1 MESPTMDIA
10 DIVSD
15 DYVALSPET
24 PVSKLVGVFADPS
37 VKGVVVQDD
46 RFEGVV
52 TRRQLAASHHQPTE
66 KIRSLRWHVPHLTPD
81 DDIRE
86 VAQLMI
92 DSESKLL
99 PVFEGSTLTGVVTV
113 DDILEKV
120 KPFLDAAT
128 VGTAATRE
136 LVTLDPD
143 ATFGQAIHDFREHHF
158 THLPVV
164 EDTTPVGIL
173 SLYDL
178 VGVTIRSEQT
188 RQGGDA
194 GGVDSFGGDVAD
206 RAGRTRGGGY
216 GARGGDLDRTLGLP
230 VRDLMAA
237 PVRTIHPDETLQT
250 AVDEMFA
257 VEASSLVVT
266 ENGEPFGI
274 LTKTDVLD
282 ALTWEAGGNRA
293 VEVYGSEYLDD
304 IGYDD
309 IVAMVDEFD
318 RLNDEMTILDAK
330 IHLQAHKE
338 KLRGTPLLLARIRLY
353 TDHGF
358 YIASGEGYGASHA
371 LHQTRDV
378 IERQIRD
385 KKTHGRTKKPPDE
398 TFWEKRF
405 GWLLEE

>member
-1 MESPTMDIA
+1 MDIA

-15 DYVALSPET
+15 DYETFSPET

-37 VKGVVVQDD
+37 IKGVVVDD
-46 RFEGVV
+46 DGFEGVV
-52 TRRQLAASHHQPTE
+52 TRRQLATAHRQPAE
-66 KIRSLRWHVPHLTPD
+66 KLRSLRWHVPHLTPD

-86 VAQLMI
+86 VARLMI
-92 DSESKLL
+92 DSESRLL
-99 PVFEGSTLTGVVTV
+99 PVFEESTLAGVVTV

-120 KPFLDAAT
+120 EPFLDAVT
-128 VGTAATRE
+128 VDLAATRD

-143 ATFGQAIHDFREHHF
+143 ATFGQAIVEFRDHHI

-164 EDTTPVGIL
+164 DGDSPVGIL

-178 VGVTIRSEQT
+178 VGITVRSEQT

-194 GGVDSFGGDVAD
+194 GGIDSFGGDVAD
-206 RAGRTRGGGY
+206 RAGRSRGGGY
-216 GARGGDLDRTLGLP
+216 GARGGDLDRMAGLP
-230 VRDLMAA
+230 VADLMAA
-237 PVRTIHPDETLQT
+237 PVRTIEPAATLQ
-250 AVDEMFA
+250 EA
-257 VEASSLVVT
+257 VEELFDLGGSSLVVT
-266 ENGEPFGI
+266 DNGPPFGI

-304 IGYDD
+304 IEYED
-309 IVAMVDEFD
+309 IVEMIDTFD
-318 RLNDEMTILDAK
+318 RRNDEMTVLSAK
-330 IHLQAHKE
+330 IHLQRHTE
-338 KLRGTPLLLARIRLY
+338 QLRGTPLLLARIRLY

-371 LHQTRDV
+371 LGQTRDM

-385 KKTHGRTKKPPDE
+385 RKTYGRTKKPPDE
-398 TFWEKRF
+398 AFWEKRF

>member
-1 MESPTMDIA
+1 MDIA

-15 DYVALSPET
+15 DYETFSPET

-37 VKGVVVQDD
+37 IKGVVVDD
-46 RFEGVV
+46 DGFEGVV
-52 TRRQLAASHHQPTE
+52 TRRQLATAHRQPAE
-66 KIRSLRWHVPHLTPD
+66 KLRSLRWHVPHLTPD

-86 VAQLMI
+86 VARLMI
-92 DSESKLL
+92 DSESRLL
-99 PVFEGSTLTGVVTV
+99 PVFEESTLAGVVTV
-113 DDILEKV
+113 DDILGKV
-120 KPFLDAAT
+120 EPFLDAVT
-128 VGTAATRE
+128 VDLAATRD

-143 ATFGQAIHDFREHHF
+143 ATFGQAIVEFRDHHI

-164 EDTTPVGIL
+164 DGDSPVGIL

-178 VGVTIRSEQT
+178 VGITVRSEQT

-194 GGVDSFGGDVAD
+194 GGIDSFGGDVAD
-206 RAGRTRGGGY
+206 RAGRSRGGGY
-216 GARGGDLDRTLGLP
+216 GARGGDLDRMAGLP
-230 VRDLMAA
+230 VADLMAA
-237 PVRTIHPDETLQT
+237 PVRTIEPAATLQ
-250 AVDEMFA
+250 EA
-257 VEASSLVVT
+257 VEELFDLGGSSLVVT
-266 ENGEPFGI
+266 DNGPPFGI

-304 IGYDD
+304 IEYED
-309 IVAMVDEFD
+309 IVEMVDTFD
-318 RLNDEMTILDAK
+318 RRNDEMTVLSAK
-330 IHLQAHKE
+330 IHLQRHTE
-338 KLRGTPLLLARIRLY
+338 QLRGTPLLLARIRLY

-371 LHQTRDV
+371 LGQTRDM

-385 KKTHGRTKKPPDE
+385 RKTYGRTKKPPDE
-398 TFWEKRF
+398 AFWEKRF

>member
-1 MESPTMDIA
+1 MDIA

-15 DYVALSPET
+15 DYETFSPET

-37 VKGVVVQDD
+37 IKGVVVDD
-46 RFEGVV
+46 DGFEGVV
-52 TRRQLAASHHQPTE
+52 TRRQLATAHRQPAE
-66 KIRSLRWHVPHLTPD
+66 KLRSLRWHVPHLTPD

-86 VAQLMI
+86 VARLMI
-92 DSESKLL
+92 DSESRLL
-99 PVFEGSTLTGVVTV
+99 PVFEESTLAGVVTV
-113 DDILEKV
+113 DDILGKV
-120 KPFLDAAT
+120 EPFLDAVT
-128 VGTAATRE
+128 VDLAATRD

-143 ATFGQAIHDFREHHF
+143 ATFGQAIVEFRDHHI

-164 EDTTPVGIL
+164 DGDSPVGIL

-178 VGVTIRSEQT
+178 VGITVRSEQT

-194 GGVDSFGGDVAD
+194 GGIDSFGGDVAD
-206 RAGRTRGGGY
+206 RAGRSRGGGY
-216 GARGGDLDRTLGLP
+216 GARGGDLDRMAGLP
-230 VRDLMAA
+230 VADLMAA
-237 PVRTIHPDETLQT
+237 PVRTIEPAATLQ
-250 AVDEMFA
+250 EA
-257 VEASSLVVT
+257 VEELFDLGGSSLVVT
-266 ENGEPFGI
+266 DNGPPFGI

-304 IGYDD
+304 IEYED
-309 IVAMVDEFD
+309 IVEMIDTFD
-318 RLNDEMTILDAK
+318 RRNDEMTVLSAK
-330 IHLQAHKE
+330 IHLQRHTE
-338 KLRGTPLLLARIRLY
+338 QLRGTPLLLARIRLY

-371 LHQTRDV
+371 LGQTRDM

-385 KKTHGRTKKPPDE
+385 RKTYGRTKKPPDE
-398 TFWEKRF
+398 AFWEKRF

>member
-1 MESPTMDIA
+1 MDIA

-15 DYVALSPET
+15 DYETFSPET

-37 VKGVVVQDD
+37 IKGVVVDD
-46 RFEGVV
+46 DGFEGVV
-52 TRRQLAASHHQPTE
+52 TRRQLATAHRQPAE
-66 KIRSLRWHVPHLTPD
+66 KLRSLRWHVPHLTPD

-86 VAQLMI
+86 VARLMI
-92 DSESKLL
+92 DSESRLL
-99 PVFEGSTLTGVVTV
+99 PVFEESTLAGVVTV

-120 KPFLDAAT
+120 EPFLDAVT
-128 VGTAATRE
+128 VDLAATRD

-143 ATFGQAIHDFREHHF
+143 ATFGQAIVEFRDHHI

-164 EDTTPVGIL
+164 DGDSPVGIL

-178 VGVTIRSEQT
+178 VGITVRSEQT

-194 GGVDSFGGDVAD
+194 GGIDSFGGDVAD

-216 GARGGDLDRTLGLP
+216 GARGGDLDRMAGLP
-230 VRDLMAA
+230 VADLMAA
-237 PVRTIHPDETLQT
+237 PVRTIEPAATLQ
-250 AVDEMFA
+250 EA
-257 VEASSLVVT
+257 VEELFDLGGSSLVVT
-266 ENGEPFGI
+266 DNGPPFGI

-304 IGYDD
+304 IEYED
-309 IVAMVDEFD
+309 IVEMVDTFD
-318 RLNDEMTILDAK
+318 RRNDEMTVLSAK
-330 IHLQAHKE
+330 IHLQRHTE
-338 KLRGTPLLLARIRLY
+338 QLRGTPLLLARIRLY

-371 LHQTRDV
+371 LGQTRDM

-385 KKTHGRTKKPPDE
+385 RKTYGRTKKPPDE
-398 TFWEKRF
+398 AFWEKRF

>member
-1 MESPTMDIA
+1 MDIA

-15 DYVALSPET
+15 DYETFSPET

-37 VKGVVVQDD
+37 ITGVVVDD
-46 RFEGVV
+46 DGFEGVV
-52 TRRQLAASHHQPTE
+52 TRRQLATAHRQPAE
-66 KIRSLRWHVPHLTPD
+66 KLRSLRWHVPHLTPD

-92 DSESKLL
+92 DSESRLL
-99 PVFEGSTLTGVVTV
+99 PVFEESTLAGVVTV
-113 DDILEKV
+113 DDILGKV
-120 KPFLDAAT
+120 EPFLDAVT
-128 VGTAATRE
+128 VDIAATRD

-143 ATFGQAIHDFREHHF
+143 ATFGQAIVEFRDHHI

-164 EDTTPVGIL
+164 DGDSPVGIL

-178 VGVTIRSEQT
+178 VGITVRSEQT

-216 GARGGDLDRTLGLP
+216 GARGGDLDRMAGLP
-230 VRDLMAA
+230 VRDLMAT
-237 PVRTIHPDETLQT
+237 PVQTIEPAATLQ
-250 AVDEMFA
+250 EA
-257 VEASSLVVT
+257 VEELFDLGGSSLVVT
-266 ENGEPFGI
+266 DNGPPFGI

-304 IGYDD
+304 IEYED
-309 IVAMVDEFD
+309 IVEMVDTFD
-318 RLNDEMTILDAK
+318 RRNDEMTVLSAK
-330 IHLQAHKE
+330 IHLQRHTE
-338 KLRGTPLLLARIRLY
+338 QLRGTPLLLARIRLY

-371 LHQTRDV
+371 LGQTRDM

-385 KKTHGRTKKPPDE
+385 RKTYGRTKKPPDE
-398 TFWEKRF
+398 AFWEKRF